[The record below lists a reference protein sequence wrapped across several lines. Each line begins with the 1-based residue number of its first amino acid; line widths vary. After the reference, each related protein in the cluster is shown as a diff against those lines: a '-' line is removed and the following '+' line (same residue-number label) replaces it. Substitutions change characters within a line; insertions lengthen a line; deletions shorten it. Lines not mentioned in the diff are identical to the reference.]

1 MNKDYV
7 YFDQQVDKFLR
18 NQMSEE
24 EAIAFMSELS
34 SDVEKKERAR
44 IIALMIKSM
53 DKVGIEHDQQI
64 VNQIKGLSKAEFKKL
79 IGIKTTLISL
89 FPKAMKYGIAACV
102 ACILAFGGYK
112 YYNYQQTISLGNAE
126 CYAYVADI
134 NLEGGHR
141 GDNANIEIKSKLLT
155 LFSNV
160 KNGVKISAAIKELES
175 IYEEALSE
183 ESLYNNYVDDI
194 AWNLAIAYLK
204 DGNREKPLI
213 LLEDMIKRNEGYS
226 EITLPAK
233 ELIKKINDL

>member
-1 MNKDYV
+1 MDKKYE
-7 YFDQQVDKFLR
+7 YFDLQVDRFLR

-24 EAIAFMSELS
+24 EATEFMSDLS

-44 IIALMIKSM
+44 IIALMIRSM

-64 VNQIKGLSKAEFKKL
+64 VNQIKGLSKSEFKKL

-89 FPKAMKYGIAACV
+89 FPKAMKYGIAACI
-102 ACILAFGGYK
+102 ACTLAFGGYK
-112 YYNYQQTISLGNAE
+112 YYNYQQTVSLGNAE
-126 CYAYVADI
+126 YNTYVADI
-134 NLEGGHR
+134 DLEGGYR
-141 GDNANIEIKSKLLT
+141 GDNANIEIESKLRA

-160 KNGVKISAAIKELES
+160 KNGIKISATIKELDS
-175 IYEEALSE
+175 IYKEALSE

-226 EITLPAK
+226 EISLPAK